1 MNRTDAPLG
10 RRRTLR
16 IAAAG
21 LFCAVVLAS
30 CSPGRIQ
37 LSAGAAQCFEVLP
50 NAQKAVSAA
59 KVFYGVRLISDKTA
73 QAILS
78 GTIPQANSDYC
89 LVAYRLEL
97 PRQTEL
103 SRPTKHF
110 ELVVVAPKSKQV
122 IAIREVRR
130 LPFSFRR
137 SLSVN

>member
-1 MNRTDAPLG
+1 MSRTDAPLG

-21 LFCAVVLAS
+21 LFCGLVLAS

-37 LSAGAAQCFEVLP
+37 LSTGAAPCFEVLP
-50 NAQKAVSAA
+50 NAQEAVSSA

-73 QAILS
+73 ESILS
-78 GTIPQANSDYC
+78 KTIPPAASDYC

-97 PRQTEL
+97 PRQTGL
-103 SRPTKHF
+103 PRPTRHF
-110 ELVVVAPKSKQV
+110 ALVVVAPKSKQV
-122 IAIREVRR
+122 IGIREVRR

-137 SLSVN
+137 SVSVN